1 MDHSSSSNISCNFL
15 TLASDSKKRTI
26 LKNVNFSPTLGSVN
40 VQRHEFCIAFGR
52 IISNLRNAFSDGAL
66 FMQQC
71 LVEGRQQNTMEH
83 LVEIDN
89 LTFSRGDRVIY
100 DGITLNVPKG
110 KITAVMGPSGI
121 GKTTLLR
128 LIGGQLIPDDGD
140 IFFDKES
147 IVSMSR
153 KALYKARRRMSMLFQ
168 SGALFTDMTVFDNV
182 AFPLKEHTNLP
193 DDVIATIVA
202 LKLQAVGLR
211 GAADL
216 MPSELSGGMARRA
229 ALARAIALD
238 PDLIMYDEPF
248 AGQDPISMG
257 VLVKLIR
264 ELNDALNLTS
274 IVVTHD
280 VKEVLTIADYIYI
293 LADKRVIGEG
303 TAQQIKDSDSELVQ
317 QFLNGKADGPVP
329 FHYPAPELEQSF
341 LGVRK

>member
-1 MDHSSSSNISCNFL
+1 
-15 TLASDSKKRTI
+15 
-26 LKNVNFSPTLGSVN
+26 
-40 VQRHEFCIAFGR
+40 
-52 IISNLRNAFSDGAL
+52 
-66 FMQQC
+66 
-71 LVEGRQQNTMEH
+71 MEH

-89 LTFSRGDRVIY
+89 LTFKRGERTIY
-100 DGITLNVPKG
+100 DGISLKVPKG

-128 LIGGQLIPDDGD
+128 LMGGQLLPDEGDVRFDG
-140 IFFDKES
+140 KS

-153 KALYKARRRMSMLFQ
+153 KSLYETRRRMSMLFQ
-168 SGALFTDMTVFDNV
+168 SGALFTDMSVFDNV
-182 AFPLKEHTNLP
+182 AFPLREHTSLSE
-193 DDVIATIVA
+193 DIIATIVA

-211 GAADL
+211 GAAKL

-238 PDLIMYDEPF
+238 PDLIMFDEPF

-274 IVVTHD
+274 VVVTHD
-280 VKEVLTIADYIYI
+280 VTEVLTIADYIYI
-293 LADKRVIGEG
+293 LADKRIIGEG

-317 QFLNGKADGPVP
+317 QFLKGKADGPVP
-329 FHYPAPELEQSF
+329 FHYPASDLKESF
-341 LGVRK
+341 LGAEK